1 MQIFLMVGLT
11 SGNIGM
17 GKTGEIEISK
27 MIKTGA
33 RELEGAN
40 SEFEA
45 NNFLTFRIKPYTIK
59 IYIFLRLY
67 LF

>member
-1 MQIFLMVGLT
+1 MVGLT

-33 RELEGAN
+33 RELERAN

-45 NNFLTFRIKPYTIK
+45 NNFLTFLK
-59 IYIFLRLY
+59 IYIFLRRY

>member
-1 MQIFLMVGLT
+1 MVDQWEYWD
-11 SGNIGM
+11 
-17 GKTGEIEISK
+17 GKDREIEISK

-45 NNFLTFRIKPYTIK
+45 NILTLWMKLYTIK

>member
-1 MQIFLMVGLT
+1 MVDQWEYWD
-11 SGNIGM
+11 
-17 GKTGEIEISK
+17 GKDREIEISK

-40 SEFEA
+40 SEFEV
-45 NNFLTFRIKPYTIK
+45 NILTFWMKLYTIK

>member
-1 MQIFLMVGLT
+1 MVDQWECWD
-11 SGNIGM
+11 
-17 GKTGEIEISK
+17 GKDRETEISK

-40 SEFEA
+40 SEFEG
-45 NNFLTFRIKPYTIK
+45 NILTFWMKLYTIK

>member
-1 MQIFLMVGLT
+1 MVDQWEYWD
-11 SGNIGM
+11 
-17 GKTGEIEISK
+17 GKDREIEISK

-45 NNFLTFRIKPYTIK
+45 NILTF
-59 IYIFLRLY
+59 
-67 LF
+67 

>member
-1 MQIFLMVGLT
+1 MVDQWEYWD
-11 SGNIGM
+11 
-17 GKTGEIEISK
+17 GKDREIEISK

-45 NNFLTFRIKPYTIK
+45 NILTFWMKLYTIE